1 MQVIRAKKMGF
12 CHGVQKAFDT
22 VSELGDGLKNGSNGG
37 GEILILGDIVHNKD
51 VVGRVEESGLKTI
64 QSTESVAGKTVVIR
78 THGERKDRIEELASA
93 GNELIDCT
101 CVIVKKV
108 REKALMLEERHPAV
122 IVVGKSYHPEI
133 IGLVSW
139 MKNPH
144 VVMTEEE
151 IDALPEYKSVGIVSQ
166 TTIGSDHYQKCIAH
180 IEKKYGLWNPE
191 TETGAEWLQT
201 ICSHTKRNQEAS
213 VETAREVD
221 VMIVVGAPHSSNS
234 NKLFEKCK
242 SVNPNTI
249 FVQKLDELD
258 MNRFT
263 PEMKVGISSGASTP
277 DWLVEEIVSKLEAV
291 S

>member
-22 VSELGDGLKNGSNGG
+22 VSELGESLNSESNGKR
-37 GEILILGDIVHNKD
+37 EILILGDIVHNKD
-51 VVGRVEESGLKTI
+51 VVGRVEETGLKTI
-64 QSTESVAGKTVVIR
+64 QSTDEVSGKTVVIR
-78 THGERKDRIEELASA
+78 THGERKDRIEELAGA

-122 IVVGKSYHPEI
+122 IIVGKNYHPEI

-139 MKNPH
+139 LNNPH
-144 VVMTEEE
+144 VVMSEEE
-151 IDALPEYKSVGIVSQ
+151 IDALPQYESVGIVSQ
-166 TTIGSDHYQKCIAH
+166 TTIGSDHYERCIAH
-180 IEKKYGLWNPE
+180 LEKKYGVWNPE
-191 TETGAEWLQT
+191 MGTGAEWLQT

-258 MNRFT
+258 MGLFAPN
-263 PEMKVGISSGASTP
+263 MKVGVSSGASTP

>member
-1 MQVIRAKKMGF
+1 MQVIRARKMGF

-22 VSELGDGLKNGSNGG
+22 VSELGESLKAESNGRR
-37 GEILILGDIVHNKD
+37 EILILGDIVHNKD

-64 QSTESVAGKTVVIR
+64 QSTENVSGKTVVVR
-78 THGERKDRIEELASA
+78 THGERKERIEELAGA

-122 IVVGKSYHPEI
+122 IIVGKNYHPEI

-144 VVMTEEE
+144 VVMTAEE
-151 IDALPEYKSVGIVSQ
+151 IEALPEYISVGIVSQ
-166 TTIGSDHYQKCIAH
+166 TTIGSDHYEKCIGLL
-180 IEKKYGLWNPE
+180 EKKYGVWNSE
-191 TETGAEWLQT
+191 AGTGAEWLQT

-242 SVNPNTI
+242 AVNPKTI

-258 MNRFT
+258 LDIFA
-263 PEMKVGISSGASTP
+263 PDMKVGISSGASTP
-277 DWLVEEIVSKLEAV
+277 DWLVEEIVEKLQSV